1 LTTSANAYAE
11 RFIRTVRTECLDWIL
26 IRNGRHLE
34 RILIEFVD
42 HYNAAR
48 PHRGI
53 DLEVPVPWRRAR
65 SRFTDATRVRR
76 VDRLSGLVH
85 EYSIAA

>member
-1 LTTSANAYAE
+1 MPRCWNIAAE
-11 RFIRTVRTECLDWIL
+11 LRDELL
-26 IRNGRHLE
+26 NGEIFYSLKEAKAVIGQWRS
-34 RILIEFVD
+34 
-42 HYNAAR
+42 HYNAVR